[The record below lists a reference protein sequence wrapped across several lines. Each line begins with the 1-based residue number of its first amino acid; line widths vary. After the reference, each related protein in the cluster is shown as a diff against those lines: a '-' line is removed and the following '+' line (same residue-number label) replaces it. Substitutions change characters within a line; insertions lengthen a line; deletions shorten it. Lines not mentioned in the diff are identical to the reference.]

1 MDKYKLIESI
11 DSFINVL
18 GIIGVNTKES
28 FKILAYPSKGFMK
41 VKYHKNPKN

>member
-18 GIIGVNTKES
+18 GITGVNTKES
-28 FKILAYPSKGFMK
+28 FKIFSISFKRFYESKILQK
-41 VKYHKNPKN
+41 S